1 MSLVNDMLRD
11 LDQRRKST
19 DSSSASANLMP
30 ASDMPVEKKNR
41 ILLIAAAGLLV
52 VVAGLAYLWSQQ
64 TGVGEPRRLNI
75 EAPVAS
81 TTPTEQDSVEAQ
93 TESAE
98 SGLQQNAQ
106 QVAQRQDQGSEPGA
120 RQGAAGQVQRDR
132 IVQTTTESA
141 SEEEDDEAATVRPE
155 SVATAANDTPV
166 SSSAAATTEASAVAG
181 ERPDVVN
188 LQQSLASA
196 SSATPA
202 ADSRQRPA
210 QNEPASRSTNTLAA
224 NSTTSAPRSVVNQ
237 PPPASV
243 KNEAQI
249 SADQQDTMA
258 VQAALRMIADSNTS
272 GAYAHLEQ
280 HILQNRY
287 AHQAR
292 ETYAKL
298 LMNEGE
304 LLAAYNLV
312 ESGLGLAPNH
322 AGYKKVKARILIAD
336 GQLGNAVEL
345 LSKRAPSVTTDLE
358 YHEILATAQLASRDY
373 QGALITYTSLVQQDQ
388 SQGKWWYGYAAA
400 QDSLGNLRAA
410 QQAYNRAVQQSS
422 LSPNL
427 RRRSQERLAA
437 LGE

>member
-11 LDQRRKST
+11 LDQRRKSP
-19 DSSSASANLMP
+19 DSASASANLMP

-41 ILLIAAAGLLV
+41 ILLIAAAALLV

-64 TGVGEPRRLNI
+64 TGLGEPRRLNI
-75 EAPVAS
+75 ESPVAS
-81 TTPTEQDSVEAQ
+81 TVPAPAEQPSAEAQAESVESQ
-93 TESAE
+93 
-98 SGLQQNAQ
+98 GQQSAQ
-106 QVAQRQDQGSEPGA
+106 QVAQGENQGEVQGRVQGQAEPN
-120 RQGAAGQVQRDR
+120 RPAGIDASDASAVQN
-132 IVQTTTESA
+132 
-141 SEEEDDEAATVRPE
+141 EAAVTARPE
-155 SVATAANDTPV
+155 SVATANDTSV
-166 SSSAAATTEASAVAG
+166 SSPAPAAAEASAASG
-181 ERPDVVN
+181 EGPDVVA

-196 SSATPA
+196 ASAAPA
-202 ADSRQRPA
+202 VDSRQQPA
-210 QNEPASRSTNTLAA
+210 QNEPDARSTDTLAA
-224 NSTTSAPRSVVNQ
+224 NSTASAPRGVVNQ
-237 PPPASV
+237 PAPASV
-243 KNEAQI
+243 KNDAQM

-258 VQAALRMIADSNTS
+258 VQAALRMIADNNTS

-304 LLAAYNLV
+304 LLASYNLV

-345 LSKRAPSVTTDLE
+345 LSKRAPSVKSDLE

-373 QGALITYTSLVQQDQ
+373 EGALITYTSLVQQDQ

-410 QQAYNRAVQQSS
+410 RQAYNRAVQQSS